1 MESVLFSEN
10 GRRSLEMDF
19 GFLGE
24 YFSLWTAL
32 GCIVVGIVIKH
43 CIKNL
48 DNRWIPPIL
57 VVLGGVLNLFLTNFT
72 IEAGIAGMFLGLMS
86 VGGHQFFKQIFG
98 FDMPVYLG
106 ETEIYTGEEEDEV
119 IENE

>member
-1 MESVLFSEN
+1 MESVLLSKNER
-10 GRRSLEMDF
+10 GSLKMDF
-19 GFLGE
+19 DFLGE

-48 DNRWIPPIL
+48 DNRWIPPVL
-57 VVLGGVLNLFLTNFT
+57 VVLGCVLNLFLTNFT

-86 VGGHQFFKQIFG
+86 VGGHQFFKQVFG
-98 FDMPVYLG
+98 FDMPVYLD
-106 ETEIYTGEEEDEV
+106 ETEIYTEVEEEEV
-119 IENE
+119 TENE